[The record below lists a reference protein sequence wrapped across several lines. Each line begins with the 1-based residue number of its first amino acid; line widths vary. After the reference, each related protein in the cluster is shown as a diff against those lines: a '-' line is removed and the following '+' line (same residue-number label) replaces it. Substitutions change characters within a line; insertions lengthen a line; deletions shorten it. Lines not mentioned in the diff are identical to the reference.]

1 MKVKLF
7 VPILIL
13 TPVLMSCK
21 QRQKVD
27 LIITNGNI
35 YTVDSSFSVVQSIA
49 VSDGII
55 LATGSND
62 DILSAYKSEK
72 VIDLDGKFV
81 YPGFID
87 AHCHF
92 LGYGLNLTHAWLGNA
107 QSWDEVVERLKSHYV
122 ANPTEWVQGRGWNQ
136 NEWSVKEFPTNDLL
150 NKAFPDTP
158 VFIVRIDGHAAIAN
172 EKALKIAGITSQ
184 TVVDGGEVLTKD
196 GKPTGVLVDN
206 AMELVRKH
214 IPKPDMKEKTLAL
227 INAQKNCFAVGLTGV
242 HDAGLDADE
251 VELIDSLQKEGK
263 LKMRVNAM
271 LNPTD
276 ENYEKFISKG
286 VYKTDFLTIRSVKI
300 YADGALG
307 SRGALLLEPYS
318 DDSGNKGIQVF
329 ETEKLDSVCAMAYK
343 HGYQVCTHCI
353 GDAAVRLMLDIYCKY
368 LPKGND
374 LRWRI
379 EHSQIVNPE
388 DLPRYGEY
396 CVVPSIQTTHATSDM
411 FWAVNRLGSRIK
423 YAYAYHDLLEQ
434 NGWLPNGSDFPI
446 EDINPLYGFYAGVAR
461 KNLKGEPAE
470 GFQMENELS
479 REEALRAMTFWAAKS
494 CFEENKKGSIEPGK
508 FADFVI
514 LDVDLLNCAINEVV
528 NAKVV
533 KTIINGE
540 VVYEN

>member
-13 TPVLMSCK
+13 TSVLMSCK

-411 FWAVNRLGSRIK
+411 FWAVSRLGSRIK